1 MGRKWYRI
9 TAKSHKL
16 MFWLMFVIPEKAL
29 YRLMQTAGEF
39 SLPAAWVR
47 AWVWGHGPIFTW
59 SRKRDGCRAWQASD
73 HLPPRG
79 WALALLLSDR
89 DSLVRAGLFSLW

>member
-16 MFWLMFVIPEKAL
+16 TFWLMFVIPEKAL

-47 AWVWGHGPIFTW
+47 ACV
-59 SRKRDGCRAWQASD
+59 
-73 HLPPRG
+73 
-79 WALALLLSDR
+79 
-89 DSLVRAGLFSLW
+89 